1 MLKRILSLALA
12 LLMLLS
18 AASSLAEISPLSA
31 QEIEEARRMISLS
44 DGDQPWREGDAVL
57 ETMNAV

>member
-31 QEIEEARRMISLS
+31 QEIDNIL
-44 DGDQPWREGDAVL
+44 
-57 ETMNAV
+57 